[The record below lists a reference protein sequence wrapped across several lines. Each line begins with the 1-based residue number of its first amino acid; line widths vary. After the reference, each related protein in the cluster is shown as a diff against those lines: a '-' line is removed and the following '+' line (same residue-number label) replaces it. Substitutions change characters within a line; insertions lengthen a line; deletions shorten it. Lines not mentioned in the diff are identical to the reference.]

1 MSWEF
6 QDSYGWYK
14 EAHKCTI
21 CEKITTID
29 NSETDISKL
38 VCTHCV
44 TNHEKYKN
52 ELDTLKALDKELSDA
67 YKQLAK
73 LKLDNECMREALEYV
88 NTDLCYRWITESSTI
103 KAHELISMI
112 LMETKKA
119 LGETK

>member
-73 LKLDNECMREALEYV
+73 LKLDNECMRKALLQASRQLDLYEPSSTMCKLVSEAL
-88 NTDLCYRWITESSTI
+88 STTSQ
-103 KAHELISMI
+103 E
-112 LMETKKA
+112 A
-119 LGETK
+119 LGETND